1 MNWQS
6 IKKIKT
12 IFLDYNGR
20 MSREAFAAAYGSPY
34 IIANSILSFSS
45 LLETSFLWVLLLTTS
60 LLNLILIC
68 VVIKRFHDLNL
79 PGWCCIVTFIP
90 LLHFLLIFYLILK
103 KGNLKINKY
112 GEPPLPFKGQSFVL
126 FCSYVFVGLQ
136 VLLLLLLVVLFIIF
150 LLFANIVSRSAPIL

>member
-1 MNWQS
+1 MRGLLLL
-6 IKKIKT
+6 K
-12 IFLDYNGR
+12 FVFF
-20 MSREAFAAAYGSPY
+20 E
-34 IIANSILSFSS
+34 SFKPFS
-45 LLETSFLWVLLLTTS
+45 LETSFPWVLLLTTS

-103 KGNLKINKY
+103 EGNPKVNKY

-126 FCSYVFVGLQ
+126 FCSYTVVGLQ
-136 VLLLLLLVVLFIIF
+136 VLLLLLLLVFYIMFF
-150 LLFANIVSRSAPIL
+150 LKEDLINFRPYF